1 MTDERLMIEEE
12 FEDENKQKNTNKK
25 KFVFNEKN
33 YFNDKL
39 KKGETKRQ
47 ASIRI
52 LPINGSEKYFAD
64 FSNFKAF
71 FVTNIHSLKLRKE
84 ISGGGF
90 KKFFCLN
97 DQNLSDHDCTCPLCE
112 RSKEL
117 YAKANQC
124 NPDKLWNEMTEDER
138 KKVYNNDFDAFC
150 KQKEAEKKSLLKS
163 AGEYKP
169 RKSYIVRVIE
179 RGHEEDGVKFWR
191 FNAHTDGKGIFDLL
205 KELYNIRNNESIK
218 ATGEKYNIF
227 DLKNGKDIIVT
238 STYDPNTERTSISI
252 ADAGF
257 QTPLSKDENQMM
269 EWINDPKT
277 WKDVYSI
284 KSEDYLSV
292 IADGGIPVW
301 DNDKHCFVRKEEED
315 VENKEDATENQTEE
329 ETQIDVASE
338 FKKLEEGPTSSD
350 DLPF

>member
-12 FEDENKQKNTNKK
+12 FADENKTKSNKK
-25 KFVFNEKN
+25 RFVFNEKN

-39 KKGETKRQ
+39 RKGETKKESR
-47 ASIRI
+47 IRI
-52 LPINGSEKYFAD
+52 LPINGSEEYFKD

-71 FVTNIHSLKLRKE
+71 FVTNIHSLKVRKE
-84 ISGGGF
+84 VSGGGF
-90 KKFFCLN
+90 KKYFCL
-97 DQNLSDHDCTCPLCE
+97 DDVNLSDRNERCPLCE
-112 RSKEL
+112 KSKEL
-117 YAKANQC
+117 YALANNC
-124 NPDKLWNEMTEDER
+124 EI
-138 KKVYNNDFDAFC
+138 
-150 KQKEAEKKSLLKS
+150 EAEKKSLLKA
-163 AGEYKP
+163 AGEYKA

-191 FNAHTDGKGIFDLL
+191 FNAHSDGNGVFDLL
-205 KELYNIRNNESIK
+205 KKLYNIRNNESIE

-238 STYDPNTERTSISI
+238 STYNPNTDRTSISI
-252 ADAGF
+252 ADSGF
-257 QTPLSKDENQMM
+257 STPLSKDENQMM

-284 KSEDYLSV
+284 KSEDYLRI

-301 DNDKHCFVRKEEED
+301 DNDKRGYVRKAEEGEEQSENNENAEPEANEQEQVQDEVETTFEEE
-315 VENKEDATENQTEE
+315 
-329 ETQIDVASE
+329 
-338 FKKLEEGPTSSD
+338 PD

>member
-12 FEDENKQKNTNKK
+12 FEDGNKPKRHRKS
-25 KFVFNEKN
+25 FVFDEKN

-39 KKGETKRQ
+39 KKGEEKKESRV
-47 ASIRI
+47 RI
-52 LPINGSEKYFAD
+52 LPINGSEENFKD

-71 FVTNIHSLKLRKE
+71 FVTYIHSLKLRKE
-84 ISGGGF
+84 IQGGGF

-97 DQNLSDHDCTCPLCE
+97 DPNFEGKHGSCPLCE
-112 RSKEL
+112 KSKSL
-117 YAKANQC
+117 YALA
-124 NPDKLWNEMTEDER
+124 
-138 KKVYNNDFDAFC
+138 DAC
-150 KQKEAEKKSLLKS
+150 DVEAQKKSLSKS
-163 AGEYKP
+163 AGEYRA

-179 RGHEEDGVKFWR
+179 RGHEQDGVKFWR
-191 FNAHTDGKGIFDLL
+191 FNANSDGKGIFDML
-205 KELYNIRNNESIK
+205 KSLYDIRNKESLE

-238 STYDPNTERTSISI
+238 STYNPDTDRTSITI
-252 ADAGF
+252 TDAGF
-257 QTPLSKDENQMM
+257 STPLSKDENQMM

-284 KSEDYLSV
+284 KRQDYLSI

-301 DNDKHCFVRKEEED
+301 SEEKNGFVAKEEGD
-315 VENKEDATENQTEE
+315 ENGEGNNQKDKPKPKPEPE
-329 ETQIDVASE
+329 PEPEVFEQ
-338 FKKLEEGPTSSD
+338 PQD